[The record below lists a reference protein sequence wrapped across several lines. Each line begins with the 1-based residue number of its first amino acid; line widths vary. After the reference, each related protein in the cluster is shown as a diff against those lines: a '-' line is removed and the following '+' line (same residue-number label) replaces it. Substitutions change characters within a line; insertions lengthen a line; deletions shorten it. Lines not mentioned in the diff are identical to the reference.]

1 MKLKSLFSAA
11 AVATSLLLTGAAN
24 AADNTINVGVI
35 AGPEAQVAEVAAKVA
50 KEKYNLDVKLTIF
63 SDYIIPNAALDDGS
77 IDLNAF
83 QHLPYLEKQIKDRGY
98 KIKPVGNTF
107 VYPIAGY
114 SKKIKSLDEL
124 KKGDSIAIPNDPTN
138 EGRALLLLQ
147 EKGLIKLAEGSGL
160 EATPLDIVENPKK
173 LDFVELEA
181 PQLPN
186 SLQDVAI
193 AVINNTFAAQNGLT
207 AEEHGIFVED
217 KESPYVNL
225 IVAREDNADSENVK
239 NFVKAYQTKAV
250 YQEAM
255 KLFNGSVVKGW

>member
-1 MKLKSLFSAA
+1 MKLKSLISAA

-24 AADNTINVGVI
+24 AAENTINVGVI
-35 AGPEAQVAEVAAKVA
+35 AGPEAQVAEVAAQVA

-83 QHLPYLEKQIKDRGY
+83 QHLPYLDKQIKDRGY
-98 KIKPVGNTF
+98 KLKPVGNTF

-138 EGRALLLLQ
+138 EGRALLLLEQ
-147 EKGLIKLAEGSGL
+147 QGLIKLAKGAGL

-186 SLQDVAI
+186 ALQDVAI
-193 AVINNTFAAQNGLT
+193 AIINNTFAAQNGLT
-207 AEEHGIFVED
+207 VEQNGVFVES

-225 IVAREDNADSENVK
+225 IVAREDNANDENVQ
-239 NFVKAYQTKAV
+239 NFVKAYQTDAV

>member
-1 MKLKSLFSAA
+1 MKLKNVFSAA
-11 AVATSLLLTGAAN
+11 VAASALFAATVS
-24 AADNTINVGVI
+24 AATINVGVI

-50 KEKYNLDVKLTIF
+50 KEKYDLDVKLTIF

-83 QHLPYLEKQIKDRGY
+83 QHKPYLDKQIKDRGY
-98 KIKPVGNTF
+98 KITPVGNTF

-114 SKKIKSLDEL
+114 SKKIKSIDEL
-124 KKGDSIAIPNDPTN
+124 KAGDSIAVPNDPTN

-147 EKGLIKLAEGSGL
+147 SQGLIKLAEGSGL

-207 AEEHGIFVED
+207 AEENGVFVESKD
-217 KESPYVNL
+217 SPYVNL
-225 IVAREDNADSENVK
+225 IVAREDNAKSENVQ
-239 NFVKAYQTKAV
+239 NFVKAYQTDAV

-255 KLFNGSVVKGW
+255 KLFKGSVVKGW

>member
-11 AVATSLLLTGAAN
+11 AITTSLLLAGTAN

-35 AGPEAQVAEVAAKVA
+35 AGAEAQVAEVAAKVA

-63 SDYIIPNAALDDGS
+63 SDYVIPNAALDDGS
-77 IDLNAF
+77 IDANAF
-83 QHLPYLEKQIKDRGY
+83 QHLPYLDQQIKDRGY

-107 VYPIAGY
+107 VYPIAAY

-147 EKGLIKLAEGSGL
+147 AQGLIKLSKESGL
-160 EATPLDIVENPKK
+160 QATPLDVIDNPKK

-186 SLQDVAI
+186 SLQDVALAI
-193 AVINNTFAAQNGLT
+193 INTTYASSINLSP
-207 AEEHGIFVED
+207 EKDGIFVEN
-217 KESPYVNL
+217 KESPYTNL

-239 NFVKAYQTKAV
+239 NFVKAYQTEEV
-250 YQEAM
+250 YEAAK
-255 KLFNGSVVKGW
+255 KLFNGGVVKGW

>member
-1 MKLKSLFSAA
+1 MKLKNLISAA

-35 AGPEAQVAEVAAKVA
+35 AGPEAQVAEVAAQVA

-83 QHLPYLEKQIKDRGY
+83 QHLPYLDKQIKDRGY
-98 KIKPVGNTF
+98 KLKPVGNTF

-114 SKKIKSLDEL
+114 SKKIKSIDEL

-138 EGRALLLLQ
+138 EGRALLLLEQ
-147 EKGLIKLAEGSGL
+147 QGLIKLAEGAGL

-207 AEEHGIFVED
+207 AEKNGVFVES

-225 IVAREDNADSENVK
+225 IVAREDNANDENVK
-239 NFVKAYQTKAV
+239 NFVKAYQTDAV

>member
-1 MKLKSLFSAA
+1 MKLKSLISAA

-24 AADNTINVGVI
+24 AAENTINVGVI
-35 AGPEAQVAEVAAKVA
+35 AGPEAQVAEVAAQVA

-83 QHLPYLEKQIKDRGY
+83 QHLPYLDKQIKDRGY
-98 KIKPVGNTF
+98 KLKPVGNTF

-138 EGRALLLLQ
+138 EGRALLLLEQ
-147 EKGLIKLAEGSGL
+147 QGLIKLAKDAGL

-186 SLQDVAI
+186 ALQDVAI
-193 AVINNTFAAQNGLT
+193 AIINNTFAAQNGLT
-207 AEEHGIFVED
+207 VEQNGVFVES

-225 IVAREDNADSENVK
+225 IVAREDNANDENVQ
-239 NFVKAYQTKAV
+239 NFVKAYQSDAV

>member
-1 MKLKSLFSAA
+1 MKLKNLISAA

-35 AGPEAQVAEVAAKVA
+35 AGPEAQVAEVAAQVA

-138 EGRALLLLQ
+138 EGRALLLLEQ
-147 EKGLIKLAEGSGL
+147 QGLIKLAKGAGL

-207 AEEHGIFVED
+207 AEENGVFVES

-225 IVAREDNADSENVK
+225 IVAREDNANDENVK
-239 NFVKAYQTKAV
+239 NFVKAYQTDAV

>member
-11 AVATSLLLTGAAN
+11 AVATSLLLTGTAN

-35 AGPEAQVAEVAAKVA
+35 AGPEAQVAEVAATVA

-83 QHLPYLEKQIKDRGY
+83 QHLPYLDKQIKDCGY

-147 EKGLIKLAEGSGL
+147 EKGLITLADGSGL

-207 AEEHGIFVED
+207 AEENGVFVED

-239 NFVKAYQTKAV
+239 NFVKAYQTDEV

>member
-11 AVATSLLLTGAAN
+11 AVATSLLLTGTAN

-83 QHLPYLEKQIKDRGY
+83 QHLPYLDKQIKDRGY

-147 EKGLIKLAEGSGL
+147 EKGLIKLAADAGL

-193 AVINNTFAAQNGLT
+193 AIINNTFAAQNGLT
-207 AEEHGIFVED
+207 AEKNGVFVEN

-239 NFVKAYQTKAV
+239 NFVKAYQTDEV